1 MHTRSNEP
9 TASTPEI
16 RLRAPGDTLSARTLA
31 RAEHGLAAFIA
42 RWDDPEEIIHGGDGD
57 GDGEGDAVAEGER

>member
-1 MHTRSNEP
+1 MHTRSNES
-9 TASTPEI
+9 TARTPGI

-42 RWDDPEEIIHGGDGD
+42 RWDDSEGIFHNDSDGDSEGDVVVEGDG
-57 GDGEGDAVAEGER
+57 